1 MNDTM
6 TSGKLNLIVMGLLT
20 IICVRFSA
28 SYFSYAL
35 GMFVLYFLYDAY
47 ISHKNQK
54 KFWPDTN
61 KTGRYLLGGTAL
73 FYLILL
79 GDNLLL
85 NDWQSVAKGVDIALL
100 SVPFYMFFFLESKH
114 GIGQGIRWGVLAG
127 STIITVYGLYKGLLG
142 MDGRYESFFAH
153 PNHFG
158 TAIAMLCPFLC
169 MIFWKEQKI
178 WKKVGIGILI
188 LAMLF
193 CLYKTGSR
201 GAIAAFF
208 VGVIISLGSM
218 LWLYRSRI
226 SGKTKKMIGIFL
238 VLICLIGGAAF
249 GYLQSERKGAA
260 KIGGERIIMLEASYE
275 MWQDHKWM
283 GIGMDRWGEYY
294 YSPQYHPKTGHE
306 TNLSMPHNMFIYFL
320 STAGI
325 WGGIGYLLFLGLS
338 VWGLYKTAGV
348 IDNPWLSAAMLAAF
362 WAFTIQGLVDTTII
376 NKIPSRIYFALMGY
390 YMAVGNVHRM
400 DKREN
405 SETSLY

>member
-1 MNDTM
+1 M
-6 TSGKLNLIVMGLLT
+6 VLLT

-28 SYFSYAL
+28 SYFSYAVGIFL
-35 GMFVLYFLYDAY
+35 LYFLYDVY
-47 ISHKNQK
+47 VSHKNQRE
-54 KFWPDTN
+54 FWPNIN
-61 KTGRYLLGGTAL
+61 KIGRYLLGGTAL
-73 FYLILL
+73 FYMVLL

-85 NDWQSVAKGVDIALL
+85 NDWQSVAKGIDIALL
-100 SVPFYMFFFLESKH
+100 SVPFYMFFFLEGKH
-114 GIGQGIRWGVLAG
+114 GVDRGIRWGVLAG

-169 MIFWKEQKI
+169 MLFWKEQKI
-178 WKKVGIGILI
+178 WKKTGIGILI

-193 CLYKTGSR
+193 CLYKTESR
-201 GAIAAFF
+201 GAIAAFL
-208 VGVIISLGSM
+208 GGILISVGSM

-226 SGKTKKMIGIFL
+226 SEKTKKMIGIFL
-238 VLICLIGGAAF
+238 VLICLIGGAGF
-249 GYLQSERKGAA
+249 GYLQSERTGAG

-325 WGGIGYLLFLGLS
+325 CGGVGYLLFLGLS
-338 VWGLYKTAGV
+338 IWGLYKTAGL
-348 IDNPWLSAAMLAAF
+348 IGNPWLSTAILAAF

-390 YMAVGNVHRM
+390 YIALGSIC
-400 DKREN
+400 KTEPKKKN
-405 SETSLY
+405 SFSDPG

>member
-1 MNDTM
+1 MSILKNVNTIAA
-6 TSGKLNLIVMGLLT
+6 LIFT

-28 SYFSYAL
+28 SYFSYAVGIFL
-35 GMFVLYFLYDAY
+35 LYFLYDAY
-47 ISHKNQK
+47 VSHKNQRE
-54 KFWPDTN
+54 FWPNIN
-61 KTGRYLLGGTAL
+61 KIGRYLLGGTAL
-73 FYLILL
+73 FYMVLL

-85 NDWQSVAKGVDIALL
+85 NDWQSVAKGMDIALL
-100 SVPFYMFFFLESKH
+100 SVPFYMFFFLEGKH
-114 GIGQGIRWGVLAG
+114 GVDRGIQWGVLSG

-142 MDGRYESFFAH
+142 IDGRYESFFAH

-169 MIFWKEQKI
+169 MLFWKEQKI
-178 WKKVGIGILI
+178 WKKAGIGILI

-193 CLYKTGSR
+193 CLYKTESR
-201 GAIAAFF
+201 GAIAAFL
-208 VGVIISLGSM
+208 GGILISLGSM

-226 SGKTKKMIGIFL
+226 PKKAKKMISIFL
-238 VLICLIGGAAF
+238 VLVCLIGGAAF

-325 WGGIGYLLFLGLS
+325 WGGVGYLLFLGLS
-338 VWGLYKTAGV
+338 AWGLYKTAGV
-348 IDNPWLSAAMLAAF
+348 IDNPLLSVAILAAF

-390 YMAVGNVHRM
+390 YIALGSICKT
-400 DKREN
+400 DQKGKKR
-405 SETSLY
+405 SLSDQK